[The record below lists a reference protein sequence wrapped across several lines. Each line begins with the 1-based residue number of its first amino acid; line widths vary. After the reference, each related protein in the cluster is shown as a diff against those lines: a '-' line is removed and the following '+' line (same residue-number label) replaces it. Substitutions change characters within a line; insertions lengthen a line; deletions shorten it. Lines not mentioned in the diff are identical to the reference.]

1 MKISI
6 KDGSVLEVNQ
16 DAIVLDVAK
25 QISEGLARNAI
36 AGKINGEL
44 VQLSQP
50 VAENDMVE
58 IITLKDK
65 EGMDIFHHS
74 TSHILAL
81 AVKRLYPGTKIT
93 IGPAIEN
100 GYYYDFDFVNPI
112 KNDELPKIEAE
123 MQKIIQSKI
132 KFEYKEVSRAEA
144 EKIFADLGENYKL
157 ELLADIPEGEK
168 ITIYTLGELVDLC
181 RGPHLEDI
189 SIIKAFKLQSV
200 TGAYWRGDENNKML
214 TRIYG
219 ISFAKKSEMEE
230 YLTMLEEARQR
241 DSNKVG
247 RELGFFTTE
256 DIVGQGLPL
265 FLPYG
270 ARTIQ
275 VMQRFIEDEEQKR
288 GYMLT
293 KTPILAKKELYET
306 SGHWEHYKED
316 MFVLGDEQKDKEVFA
331 LRPMTC
337 PFQFLCYK
345 QGLKSYKDLPARY
358 NETSTMC
365 RFEDSGACHGL
376 TRVRQFTMS
385 DAHIMLRP
393 DQLEQEFSEVVKLL
407 MYYLEKFGIKED
419 LMYLRLS
426 KWDPEN
432 KKNKYIDNPEM
443 WEYAEK
449 TMRQILIDLDIP
461 FVEAV
466 GEAAFYGPKL
476 DFQFKNVW
484 GKEDTLCT
492 AQIDFALAE
501 RWDMSYIDENGEK
514 QRPCIIHRACSSYER
529 LLAVCLEHFGGA
541 LPLWYSPVQVKV
553 MSLTDRTQDYARQV
567 GEKLTNLGLRVE
579 IDDRNEKIGYKIRE
593 AQLQKIPYMLI
604 VGDNEKDSNSVAVRH
619 RKEGDIGTMPIED
632 FCNMVVRENLE
643 KIIK

>member
-1 MKISI
+1 MKIKI
-6 KDGSVLEVNQ
+6 KDGSQLEIESNSS
-16 DAIVLDVAK
+16 VLDLAK
-25 QISEGLARNAI
+25 QISEGLARNAV
-36 AGKINGEL
+36 AGRVNGAL
-44 VQLSQP
+44 VQLSHKLSN
-50 VAENDMVE
+50 NDNVE

-65 EGMDIFHHS
+65 DGMDIFHHS
-74 TSHILAL
+74 TAHVMAL
-81 AVKRLYPGTKIT
+81 AVKRLYPDTKIS
-93 IGPAIEN
+93 IGPAIED
-100 GYYYDFDFVNPI
+100 GFYYDFDFSCPF
-112 KNDELPKIEAE
+112 KKEDLPKVEKE
-123 MQKIIQSKI
+123 MEKIIQSKLS
-132 KFEYKEVSRAEA
+132 FERVEVSRQEA
-144 EKIFADLGENYKL
+144 QKIFKDLDEPYKL
-157 ELLADIPEGEK
+157 ELLEDIPQDEI
-168 ITIYTLGELVDLC
+168 ITIYKLGELTDLC

-189 SIIKAFKLQSV
+189 SIIKAFKLQST
-200 TGAYWRGDENNKML
+200 TGAYWRGDEHNKML

-219 ISFAKKSEMEE
+219 ISFPKKSELDLFIEKQE
-230 YLTMLEEARQR
+230 LARQR

-256 DIVGQGLPL
+256 EIVGQGLPL
-265 FLPYG
+265 FLPNG

-293 KTPILAKKELYET
+293 KTPIMAKKELYET

-316 MFVLGDEQKDKEVFA
+316 MFILGDEEKDKEVFA

-358 NETSTMC
+358 NETSLMC

-385 DAHIMLRP
+385 DAHIMLRK
-393 DQLEQEFSEVVKLL
+393 DQLEQEFSNVVNLL
-407 MYYLEKFGIKED
+407 MYYLEKFGIKDEIV
-419 LMYLRLS
+419 YLRLS

-432 KKNKYIDNPEM
+432 KNNKYIDNPEM
-443 WEYAEK
+443 WEYAESVL
-449 TMRQILIDLDIP
+449 RQILVDLKIP

-476 DFQFKNVW
+476 DFQIKNVW

-492 AQIDFALAE
+492 AQVDFALAE
-501 RWDMSYIDENGEK
+501 RWDMWYIDENGEK

-541 LPLWYSPVQVKV
+541 LPLWYSPIQVKIL
-553 MSLTDRTQDYARQV
+553 SLTDRNVDYAKSIAD
-567 GEKLTNLGLRVE
+567 KLTQLGLRVE
-579 IDDRNEKIGYKIRE
+579 VDSRNEKVGYKIRE
-593 AQLQKIPYMLI
+593 AQLQKIPYMVI
-604 VGDNEKDSNSVAVRH
+604 VGDNEQESQMVAVRH
-619 RKEGDIGTMPIED
+619 RKDGDIGTMSVDD
-632 FCNMVVRENLE
+632 FCKMVVDENVN
-643 KIIK
+643 KVIK

>member
-1 MKISI
+1 MEIKI
-6 KDGSVLEVNQ
+6 KDGSVLNVVDN
-16 DAIVLDVAK
+16 ATVLDVAK
-25 QISEGLARNAI
+25 SISDGLARNAI
-36 AGKINGEL
+36 AGKVDGAL
-44 VQLSQP
+44 VQLSSA
-50 VAENDMVE
+50 VSEGSMVE
-58 IITLKDK
+58 IVTLKDK
-65 EGMDIFHHS
+65 EGMDIFRHS
-74 TSHILAL
+74 TAHVMAL
-81 AVKRLYPGTKIT
+81 SVKRLYPNTKIS

-100 GYYYDFDFVNPI
+100 GFYYDFDPATPI
-112 KNDELPKIEAE
+112 KTEDLPKIEAE
-123 MQKIIQSKI
+123 MAKIIQSKLP
-132 KFEYKEVSRAEA
+132 FERIEVSREEA
-144 EKIFADLGENYKL
+144 KKIFTDLDEPYKL
-157 ELLADIPEGEK
+157 ELLEDIPEGEK
-168 ITIYTLGELVDLC
+168 ITIYKLGELTDLC

-189 SIIKAFKLQSV
+189 SLIKAFKLQSV
-200 TGAYWRGDENNKML
+200 TGAYWRGDEKNKML

-219 ISFAKKSEMEE
+219 TSFAKKSE
-230 YLTMLEEARQR
+230 LEEFLEKQELARQR
-241 DSNKVG
+241 DSNKLG

-293 KTPILAKKELYET
+293 KTPIMAKKELYET
-306 SGHWEHYKED
+306 SGHWEHYKQD
-316 MFVLGDEQKDKEVFA
+316 MFVLGDEEKDKEVFA

-358 NETSTMC
+358 NETSLMC

-385 DAHIMLRP
+385 DAHIMLRK
-393 DQLEQEFSEVVKLL
+393 DQLEEEFGNVINLL

-419 LMYLRLS
+419 LVYLRLS
-426 KWDPEN
+426 KWDPAN
-432 KKNKYIDNPEM
+432 PNNKYINNPEM
-443 WEYAEK
+443 WEYAESV
-449 TMRQILIDLDIP
+449 MRQILVDLNIP

-492 AQIDFALAE
+492 AQVDFALAE
-501 RWDMSYIDENGEK
+501 RWDMWYIDENGEK

-553 MSLTDRTQDYARQV
+553 MSLTDRAADYAKSL
-567 GEKLTNLGLRVE
+567 GDKLSNYGLRVE
-579 IDDRNEKIGYKIRE
+579 VDTRNEKIGYKIRE
-593 AQLQKIPYMLI
+593 AQLQKIPYMVVL
-604 VGDNEKDSNSVAVRH
+604 GDEELAENVVSVRH
-619 RKEGDIGTMPIED
+619 RKQGDLGKFSQDD
-632 FCNMVVRENLE
+632 FVKMLLDEVANKE
-643 KIIK
+643 IK

>member
-1 MKISI
+1 MKIKI
-6 KDGSVLEVNQ
+6 KDGSQLEIESNSS
-16 DAIVLDVAK
+16 VLDLAK
-25 QISEGLARNAI
+25 QISEGLARNAV
-36 AGKINGEL
+36 AGRVNGAL
-44 VQLSQP
+44 VQLSHKL
-50 VAENDMVE
+50 AINDNVE

-65 EGMDIFHHS
+65 DGMDIFHHS
-74 TSHILAL
+74 TAHVMAL
-81 AVKRLYPGTKIT
+81 AVKRLYPDTKIS
-93 IGPAIEN
+93 IGPAIED
-100 GYYYDFDFVNPI
+100 GFYYDFDFSSPF
-112 KNDELPKIEAE
+112 KKEDLPKVEKE
-123 MQKIIQSKI
+123 MEKIIQSKLS
-132 KFEYKEVSRAEA
+132 FERVEVSRQEA
-144 EKIFADLGENYKL
+144 QKIFKDLDEPYKL
-157 ELLADIPEGEK
+157 ELLEDIPQDEI
-168 ITIYTLGELVDLC
+168 ITIYKLGELTDLC

-189 SIIKAFKLQSV
+189 SIIKAFKLQSA
-200 TGAYWRGDENNKML
+200 TGAYWRGDEHNKML

-219 ISFAKKSEMEE
+219 ISFPKKSELDLFIEKQE
-230 YLTMLEEARQR
+230 LARQR

-256 DIVGQGLPL
+256 EIVGQGLPL
-265 FLPYG
+265 FLPNG

-293 KTPILAKKELYET
+293 KTPIMAKKELYET

-316 MFVLGDEQKDKEVFA
+316 MFILGDEEKDKEVFA

-358 NETSTMC
+358 NETSLMC

-385 DAHIMLRP
+385 DAHIMLRK
-393 DQLEQEFSEVVKLL
+393 DQLEQEFSNVVNLL
-407 MYYLEKFGIKED
+407 MYYLEKFGIKDEIV
-419 LMYLRLS
+419 YLRLS

-432 KKNKYIDNPEM
+432 KNNKYIDNPEM
-443 WEYAEK
+443 WEYAESVL
-449 TMRQILIDLDIP
+449 RQILVDLKIP

-476 DFQFKNVW
+476 DFQIKNVW

-492 AQIDFALAE
+492 AQVDFALAE
-501 RWDMSYIDENGEK
+501 RWDMWYIDENGEK

-541 LPLWYSPVQVKV
+541 LPLWYSPIQVKIL
-553 MSLTDRTQDYARQV
+553 SLTDRNVDYAKSIAD
-567 GEKLTNLGLRVE
+567 KLTQLGLRVE
-579 IDDRNEKIGYKIRE
+579 VDSRNEKVGYKIRE
-593 AQLQKIPYMLI
+593 AQLQKIPYMVI
-604 VGDNEKDSNSVAVRH
+604 VGDNEQESQMVAVRH
-619 RKEGDIGTMPIED
+619 RKDGDIGTMSVDD
-632 FCNMVVRENLE
+632 FCKMVVDENVN
-643 KIIK
+643 KVIK

>member
-1 MKISI
+1 MKIKI
-6 KDGSVLEVNQ
+6 KDGSQLEIESNSS
-16 DAIVLDVAK
+16 VLDLAK
-25 QISEGLARNAI
+25 QISEGLARNAV
-36 AGKINGEL
+36 AGRVNGAL
-44 VQLSQP
+44 VQLSHKL
-50 VAENDMVE
+50 ANNDNVE

-65 EGMDIFHHS
+65 DGMDIFHHS
-74 TSHILAL
+74 TAHVMAL
-81 AVKRLYPGTKIT
+81 AVKRLYPDTKIS
-93 IGPAIEN
+93 IGPAIED
-100 GYYYDFDFVNPI
+100 GFYYDFDFSSPF
-112 KNDELPKIEAE
+112 KKEDLPKVEKE
-123 MQKIIQSKI
+123 MEKIIQSKLS
-132 KFEYKEVSRAEA
+132 FERVEVSRQEA
-144 EKIFADLGENYKL
+144 QKIFKDLDEPYKL
-157 ELLADIPEGEK
+157 ELLEDIPQDEI
-168 ITIYTLGELVDLC
+168 ITIYKLGELTDLC

-189 SIIKAFKLQSV
+189 SIIKAFKLQSA
-200 TGAYWRGDENNKML
+200 TGAYWRGDEHNKML

-219 ISFAKKSEMEE
+219 ISFPKKSELDLFIEKQE
-230 YLTMLEEARQR
+230 LARQR

-256 DIVGQGLPL
+256 EIVGQGLPL
-265 FLPYG
+265 FLPNG

-293 KTPILAKKELYET
+293 KTPIMAKKELYET

-316 MFVLGDEQKDKEVFA
+316 MFILGDEEKDKEVFA

-358 NETSTMC
+358 NETSLMC

-385 DAHIMLRP
+385 DAHIMLRK
-393 DQLEQEFSEVVKLL
+393 DQLEQEFSNVVNLL
-407 MYYLEKFGIKED
+407 MYYLEKFGIKDEIV
-419 LMYLRLS
+419 YLRLS

-432 KKNKYIDNPEM
+432 KNNKYIDNPEM
-443 WEYAEK
+443 WEYAESVL
-449 TMRQILIDLDIP
+449 RQILVDLKIP

-476 DFQFKNVW
+476 DFQIKNVW

-492 AQIDFALAE
+492 AQVDFALAE
-501 RWDMSYIDENGEK
+501 RWDMWYIDENGEK

-541 LPLWYSPVQVKV
+541 LPLWYSPIQVKIL
-553 MSLTDRTQDYARQV
+553 SLTDRNVDYAKSIAD
-567 GEKLTNLGLRVE
+567 KLTQLGLRVE
-579 IDDRNEKIGYKIRE
+579 VDSRNEKVGYKIRE
-593 AQLQKIPYMLI
+593 AQLQKIPYMVI
-604 VGDNEKDSNSVAVRH
+604 VGDNEQESQMVAVRH
-619 RKEGDIGTMPIED
+619 RKDGDIGTMSVDD
-632 FCNMVVRENLE
+632 FCKMVVDENVN
-643 KIIK
+643 KVIK

>member
-1 MKISI
+1 MKIKI
-6 KDGSVLEVNQ
+6 KDGSQLEIESNSS
-16 DAIVLDVAK
+16 VLDLAK
-25 QISEGLARNAI
+25 QISEGLARNAV
-36 AGKINGEL
+36 AGRVNGAL
-44 VQLSQP
+44 VQLSHKL
-50 VAENDMVE
+50 ANNDNVE

-65 EGMDIFHHS
+65 DGMDIFHHS
-74 TSHILAL
+74 TAHVMAL
-81 AVKRLYPGTKIT
+81 AVKRLYPDTKIS
-93 IGPAIEN
+93 IGPAIED
-100 GYYYDFDFVNPI
+100 GFYYDFDFSCPF
-112 KNDELPKIEAE
+112 KKEDLPKVEKE
-123 MQKIIQSKI
+123 MEKIIQSKLS
-132 KFEYKEVSRAEA
+132 FERVEVSRQEA
-144 EKIFADLGENYKL
+144 QKIFKDLDEPYKL
-157 ELLADIPEGEK
+157 ELLEDIPQDEI
-168 ITIYTLGELVDLC
+168 ITIYKLGELTDLC

-189 SIIKAFKLQSV
+189 SIIKAFKLQSA
-200 TGAYWRGDENNKML
+200 TGAYWRGDEHNKML

-219 ISFAKKSEMEE
+219 ISFPKKSELDLFIEKQE
-230 YLTMLEEARQR
+230 LARQR

-256 DIVGQGLPL
+256 EIVGQGLPL
-265 FLPYG
+265 FLPNG

-293 KTPILAKKELYET
+293 KTPIMAKKELYET

-316 MFVLGDEQKDKEVFA
+316 MFILGDEEKDKEVFA

-358 NETSTMC
+358 NETSLMC

-385 DAHIMLRP
+385 DAHIMLRK
-393 DQLEQEFSEVVKLL
+393 DQLEQEFSNVVNLL
-407 MYYLEKFGIKED
+407 MYYLEKFGIKDEIV
-419 LMYLRLS
+419 YLRLS

-432 KKNKYIDNPEM
+432 KNNKYIDNPEM
-443 WEYAEK
+443 WEYAESVL
-449 TMRQILIDLDIP
+449 RQILVDLKIP

-476 DFQFKNVW
+476 DFQIKNVW

-492 AQIDFALAE
+492 AQVDFALAE
-501 RWDMSYIDENGEK
+501 RWDMWYIDENGEK

-541 LPLWYSPVQVKV
+541 LPLWYSPIQVKIL
-553 MSLTDRTQDYARQV
+553 SLTDRNVDYAKSIAD
-567 GEKLTNLGLRVE
+567 KLTQLGLRVE
-579 IDDRNEKIGYKIRE
+579 VDSRNEKVGYKIRE
-593 AQLQKIPYMLI
+593 AQLQKIPYMVI
-604 VGDNEKDSNSVAVRH
+604 VGDNEQESQMVAVRH
-619 RKEGDIGTMPIED
+619 RKDGDIGTMSVDD
-632 FCNMVVRENLE
+632 FCKMVVDENVN
-643 KIIK
+643 KVIK